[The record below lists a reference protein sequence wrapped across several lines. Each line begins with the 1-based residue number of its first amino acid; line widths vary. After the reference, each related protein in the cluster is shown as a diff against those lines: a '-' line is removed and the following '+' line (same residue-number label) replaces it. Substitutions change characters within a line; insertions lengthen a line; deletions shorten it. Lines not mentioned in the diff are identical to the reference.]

1 MTTPTSTRRPAPK
14 RTNRLDRIARLR
26 AWFRTPLA
34 RAHLVIAGTSFAV
47 AWLIVAFI
55 VFPDE
60 GPAPNIAVPA
70 VVGLRFE
77 EAERKLS
84 EVGLKV
90 ALGETQPSNTAP
102 RQYVLA
108 QTPAAG
114 TAVGPEVI
122 VTLDVSA
129 GQVRTR
135 VPALTGL
142 AREDALAALRTANL
156 EQGQIVE
163 RPGSEARGTVL
174 SSQPEAG
181 QQVPQGT
188 PVELVISAG
197 PSELHMPD
205 VVGRELFEVRATL
218 EQLGLRIRELQYD
231 STSALPTGLVV
242 SQVPVAGSVIT
253 VNDLIMVRVSGRP

>member
-1 MTTPTSTRRPAPK
+1 VTAQP
-14 RTNRLDRIARLR
+14 DRFSRLR
-26 AWFRTPLA
+26 AWLGTPLA
-34 RAHLVIAGTSFAV
+34 KRHLIIAGVSFSL
-47 AWLIVAFI
+47 AWIIVALML
-55 VFPDE
+55 FPDE

-84 EVGLKV
+84 EVGLQA

-129 GQVRTR
+129 GQVRTV
-135 VPALTGL
+135 VPTLVGL
-142 AREDALAALRTANL
+142 ARENALAALRTANL
-156 EQGQIVE
+156 ELGQVVE

-174 SSQPEAG
+174 SSQPGAG

-188 PVELVISAG
+188 PIELVISAG
-197 PSELHMPD
+197 PSELRMPD

-218 EQLGLRIRELQYD
+218 EQLGLRIGETQYD
-231 STSALPTGLVV
+231 STSALPVGLVL
-242 SQVPVAGSVIT
+242 SQVPAAGSVIT
-253 VNDLIMVRVSGRP
+253 VNDLITVRVSGRP

>member
-1 MTTPTSTRRPAPK
+1 VTAQP
-14 RTNRLDRIARLR
+14 DRFSRLR
-26 AWFRTPLA
+26 AWLGTPLA
-34 RAHLVIAGTSFAV
+34 KRHLIIAGVSFSL
-47 AWLIVAFI
+47 AWVIVALML
-55 VFPDE
+55 FPDE

-84 EVGLKV
+84 EVGLQA

-129 GQVRTR
+129 GQVRTV
-135 VPALTGL
+135 VPTLVGL
-142 AREDALAALRTANL
+142 ARENALAALRTANL
-156 EQGQIVE
+156 ELGQVVE

-174 SSQPEAG
+174 SSQPGAG

-188 PVELVISAG
+188 PIELVISAG
-197 PSELHMPD
+197 PSELRMPD

-218 EQLGLRIRELQYD
+218 EQLGLRIGETQYD
-231 STSALPTGLVV
+231 STSALPVGLVL
-242 SQVPVAGSVIT
+242 SQVPAAGSVIT
-253 VNDLIMVRVSGRP
+253 VNDLITVRVSGRP

>member
-1 MTTPTSTRRPAPK
+1 VTAKQDRFK
-14 RTNRLDRIARLR
+14 RFR
-26 AWFRTPLA
+26 AFLGTPLA
-34 RAHLVIAGTSFAV
+34 RRHLIIAGVSFSIAWVLV
-47 AWLIVAFI
+47 ALLL
-55 VFPDE
+55 FPDE

-77 EAERKLS
+77 EAERKLA
-84 EVGLKV
+84 EVGLQA

-114 TAVGPEVI
+114 TAVGPEVV

-129 GQVRTR
+129 GQVRTQ
-135 VPALTGL
+135 VPVLQGL
-142 AREDALAALRTANL
+142 ARDDALAALRTAIL
-156 EQGQIVE
+156 ELGQVVE

-174 SSQPEAG
+174 SSEPAAG

-188 PVELVISAG
+188 PIELVISSG

-205 VVGRELFEVRATL
+205 IVGRELFEVRATL
-218 EQLGLRIRELQYD
+218 EQLGLRISETQYD
-231 STSALPTGLVV
+231 STSALPVGLVL
-242 SQVPVAGSVIT
+242 SQVPAAGSVIT
-253 VNDLIMVRVSGRP
+253 VNDLITLRVSGRP

>member
-1 MTTPTSTRRPAPK
+1 MTAQP
-14 RTNRLDRIARLR
+14 DRFSRLR
-26 AWFRTPLA
+26 AWLGTPLA
-34 RAHLVIAGTSFAV
+34 KRHLIIAGVSFSL
-47 AWLIVAFI
+47 AWIIVALML
-55 VFPDE
+55 FPDE

-84 EVGLKV
+84 EVGLQA

-129 GQVRTR
+129 GQVRTV
-135 VPALTGL
+135 VPTLVGL
-142 AREDALAALRTANL
+142 ARENALAALRTANL
-156 EQGQIVE
+156 ELGQVVE

-174 SSQPEAG
+174 SSQPGAG

-188 PVELVISAG
+188 PIELVISAG
-197 PSELHMPD
+197 PSELRMPD

-218 EQLGLRIRELQYD
+218 EQLGLRIGETQYD
-231 STSALPTGLVV
+231 STSALPVGLVL
-242 SQVPVAGSVIT
+242 SQVPAAGSVIT
-253 VNDLIMVRVSGRP
+253 VNDLITVRVSGRP

>member
-1 MTTPTSTRRPAPK
+1 MTAPTPGRAY
-14 RTNRLDRIARLR
+14 RIAKLQS
-26 AWFRTPLA
+26 WVRTPLA
-34 RAHLVIAGTSFAV
+34 KSHMIIAGLSFAL
-47 AWLIVAFI
+47 AWLIVG
-55 VFPDE
+55 VVLFPDE

-84 EVGLKV
+84 EVGLKA

-102 RQYVLA
+102 RQYVVA

-114 TAVGPEVI
+114 TAVGPEVV

-135 VPALTGL
+135 VPTLAGL
-142 AREDALAALRTANL
+142 ARDDALAALRTASL
-156 EQGQIVE
+156 EPGQVVE
-163 RPGSEARGTVL
+163 RPGREARGTVL

-197 PSELHMPD
+197 PSELRMPD
-205 VVGRELFEVRATL
+205 IVGRELFEVRATL
-218 EQLGLRIRELQYD
+218 EQLGLRISETQYD
-231 STSALPTGLVV
+231 STSALPIGLVV
-242 SQVPVAGSVIT
+242 SQVPAAGSVVTI
-253 VNDLIMVRVSGRP
+253 NDLISIRVSGRP

>member
-1 MTTPTSTRRPAPK
+1 MTARPDRFTRIREWLAS
-14 RTNRLDRIARLR
+14 
-26 AWFRTPLA
+26 PLA
-34 RAHLVIAGTSFAV
+34 KRHLIIGGVSFSIAWILV
-47 AWLIVAFI
+47 ALLL
-55 VFPDE
+55 FPDE

-84 EVGLKV
+84 EVGLRA

-114 TAVGPEVI
+114 TAVGPEVV

-129 GQVRTR
+129 GQVRTT
-135 VPALTGL
+135 VPTLVGL
-142 AREDALAALRTANL
+142 AREDAFAALRTANL
-156 EQGQIVE
+156 ELGQVVE
-163 RPGSEARGTVL
+163 RPGSEARGTIL

-188 PVELVISAG
+188 PIELVISAG

-218 EQLGLRIRELQYD
+218 EQLGLKIGETQYD
-231 STSALPTGLVV
+231 STSALPVGLVL
-242 SQVPVAGSVIT
+242 SQAPAAGSVIT
-253 VNDLIMVRVSGRP
+253 VTDFITIRVSGKP